1 MPVYTP
7 LDDPAPADPADQTL
21 FEVFTA
27 ANLPDIESGLDA
39 AGNELATAGAGMDAA
54 AAVLDTMG
62 TDLAAAFAELEANAA
77 EEDAITLADELAAA
91 AEQDSELGSLAD
103 DVLAGLAALPPDI
116 FLMLFNAIFSPLLSV
131 IEADVI
137 SATEQLQLEIDQI
150 QTDLASTGWV

>member
-1 MPVYTP
+1 
-7 LDDPAPADPADQTL
+7 
-21 FEVFTA
+21 
-27 ANLPDIESGLDA
+27 
-39 AGNELATAGAGMDAA
+39 
-54 AAVLDTMG
+54 MG